1 MNEKRMRISRT
12 AALSGAIFAW
22 LTISGGAVGATASVT
37 TGNVHVRA
45 NAVQENAKNDSQSI
59 SVITKADIN
68 EVRAKSAE
76 DVVFRQTGVLRTVDA
91 MGNVGVSIRGA
102 EPRHTLIV
110 VDGQPVMGYL
120 SKYRGAGDA
129 LLRMGTE
136 NIDHMEIVRG
146 ASSAKYGADAIGG
159 VIDVHTKQPSSKAGA
174 ELGMEFRYRNDF
186 RGTSLPMNYYFRGD
200 TGRVGKLKVA
210 VTASKRDIDPI
221 NSQDRVYTKG
231 VNWYNDFQPSLRYYG
246 EIKNAGIQGEYAINN
261 RQKLSFQTRTEREH
275 LERRNKSVD
284 PRAALGS
291 FLEPMQIFKRV
302 RQGDTN
308 RIVWEGRN
316 SRTDWRLQTSYG
328 KVKEQDITL
337 LTYYDKGSDAYGG
350 CNDLGGVDWLKQN
363 RWAVDVTA
371 NTALNDRHIL
381 SYGLGYSRETGEG
394 SRLKRAPHTRVE
406 TIDPWDYDKSLL
418 VEDKTAGKDDVPHT
432 HVHEFDLQYA
442 RDGGVIWNKNREF
455 YGVNTAQEVP
465 PMTKE
470 EWDDAQNVYNEY
482 YGAPMTYQ
490 GPPELEKKYNEALQ
504 KIGEPSST
512 QADMDEY
519 NKLCEEYNSYMKP
532 DVSPE
537 LEEKNKQYHQ
547 KQIQFQN
554 ILAQQNPQAIG
565 TKPEQ
570 VSSPMY
576 LIPAYY
582 SGNKLVK
589 YNGKYYEE
597 NFNNRQN
604 KLVIGNATIRKQYA
618 YLQDTWQISDRLR
631 VSPILRLDHSNLFGN
646 HVTFNLGGVYAIGN
660 KRRLKMNVGTGY
672 AEPGLAELYYSWQMF
687 GGAGE
692 AHPGW
697 YWLGNPQ
704 LQPEKS
710 FNVDVSLEGEN
721 KNTYARIGIFHN
733 HIRDYLAPYFTG
745 QYIDFDF
752 IAPAD
757 SHPISIDRIYRF
769 RNIGSADITGVE
781 AEVRHQFTPAWSIK
795 AGYTYLHAVNNS
807 ESDLPKRLP
816 DRPVHKVDLA
826 VTYNNRK
833 KGIRATV
840 WSDYYIRMLDSNSGY
855 VQDPYKK
862 DKNGNYI
869 KQPAKYKEKTF
880 GLWHML
886 VEKQVNKDTAVY
898 LGIDNL
904 FNHHDDERAYQ
915 ERSYRLGMHMK
926 LADIAAPFTDGA
938 QSWGQ
943 WSGEPQ
949 PFISRYAFASSAPRH
964 LSLWGEYDV
973 RSESFTGENKANMR
987 LTKETAATADAAR
1000 NNADAS
1006 FHGSRQRLRLGLA
1019 YALTKHVEVK
1029 AVGRMGAE
1037 DTSREAGS
1045 RGLTPARLET
1055 AEVNIKHPAW
1065 DYTIGRI
1072 HEKMGVTGYWFN
1084 KEYDGV
1090 RLVYTDA
1097 AHGWQTRL
1105 GYGDFSHTTGHVDS
1119 AYNHKEQTI
1128 IHRAPTRN
1136 ELFGMYGFNG
1146 DHYYGAYIM
1155 PYNPQGKYNYREK
1168 FNHAGEIQNEKGEWI
1183 RDPKLSDV
1191 EIARRK
1197 LKVAQE
1203 WLQIVKNVDYPDAA
1217 QQKLE
1222 AKIKGIP
1229 YQSVYEENA
1238 KKFDGVIDPINNDQ
1252 YEIWLDA
1259 QVRLPD
1265 GTIEDWLASEDGNIR
1280 HYLRTHSAWGREHYG
1295 NAVVKDPVPHFSGYG
1310 KLLTVSGKKFTF
1322 GEIFEEKNI
1331 RAKISSIYDAMTD
1344 YYTNKRKTA
1353 FSFVDPRTGKV
1364 LSKEQQ
1370 LDKLFVGYVGYHAFV
1385 RDTTPAYSSAYAQDQ
1400 FLQAVP
1406 MGTIARL
1413 FHEFLAKGYDP
1424 TLLAPIP
1431 LSGAPKTMTQQG
1443 YLLAQDKIPA
1453 MERAGYIQLKKQVTP
1468 TVGLEVWHVRSLGDK
1483 KAIHGTDMKVANVVA
1498 AGIQAKV
1505 GKYAQL
1511 SAEYG
1516 VNFSSLGKYFHG
1528 GHMYGVPTDTGTAPA
1543 FGVVRLD
1550 IGRADTERRGS
1561 WQAYLDYKAFAH
1573 GAFFGGT
1580 GADVPDRYLDGIRSF
1595 TFGFSYVPRKKMLL
1609 QGFYTFGAKGLQKR
1623 DTLYTPENFSLGDY
1637 VRLQAT
1643 YRF

>member
-22 LTISGGAVGATASVT
+22 LTISGGAVGATAAVT

-68 EVRAKSAE
+68 EIRAKSAE

-129 LLRMGTE
+129 LLRMGAE

-174 ELGMEFRYRNDF
+174 ELGMEFRYRKDF

-261 RQKLSFQTRTEREH
+261 RQKLSFQTMTEREH

-284 PRAALGS
+284 PRAALVS
-291 FLEPMQIFKRV
+291 FFEPMQIFKRV

-308 RIVWEGRN
+308 RIMWEGRN
-316 SRTDWRLQTSYG
+316 GRTDWRLQTSYG

-406 TIDPWDYDKSLL
+406 TIDPWDYDKSLW
-418 VEDKTAGKDDVPHT
+418 VADNTAMKDDKPHS
-432 HVHEFDLQYA
+432 HVHNYA
-442 RDGGVIWNKNREF
+442 LKETANGFIWDKNREY
-455 YGVNTAQEVP
+455 YGTSELPPITYEEAKTMALSLLMGSPASPDLAARYAKFKTILEKENSPALIGKDMYHSAMSPLVYFGTLKEFPGMVP
-465 PMTKE
+465 PDFPQDLRYKGKLYGEEFKE
-470 EWDDAQNVYNEY
+470 
-482 YGAPMTYQ
+482 
-490 GPPELEKKYNEALQ
+490 
-504 KIGEPSST
+504 
-512 QADMDEY
+512 
-519 NKLCEEYNSYMKP
+519 
-532 DVSPE
+532 
-537 LEEKNKQYHQ
+537 
-547 KQIQFQN
+547 
-554 ILAQQNPQAIG
+554 
-565 TKPEQ
+565 
-570 VSSPMY
+570 
-576 LIPAYY
+576 
-582 SGNKLVK
+582 
-589 YNGKYYEE
+589 
-597 NFNNRQN
+597 RQN
-604 KLVIGNATIRKQYA
+604 QLLIGKASINKKYA

-646 HVTFNLGGVYAIGN
+646 HVTFNLGGVYTVGN
-660 KRRLKMNVGTGY
+660 NRRLKMNVGTGY

-710 FNVDVSLEGEN
+710 FNIDVSLEGEN

-752 IAPAD
+752 IAAAD

-807 ESDLPKRLP
+807 ESDLPKRLT
-816 DRPVHKVDLA
+816 DRPVHKVDLS

-869 KQPAKYKEKTF
+869 KQQAKYKEKTF

-886 VEKQVNKDTAVY
+886 VEKQINKDTAVY

-949 PFISRYAFASSAPRH
+949 PFISRYTFVSSAPRH

-1105 GYGDFSHTTGHVDS
+1105 GYGDFSRTTGHVDS
-1119 AYNHKEQTI
+1119 AYNHKEHGV
-1128 IHRAPTRN
+1128 IHRAPTIN
-1136 ELFGMYGFNG
+1136 ELFGVYAADDGIHSVPMIYPMKYDPN
-1146 DHYYGAYIM
+1146 
-1155 PYNPQGKYNYREK
+1155 GKYNYREK

-1197 LKVAQE
+1197 LQVAQE
-1203 WLQIVKNVDYPDAA
+1203 WLQIVKKVDYPDADTLR
-1217 QQKLE
+1217 QK
-1222 AKIKGIP
+1222 AKSEGKMYRSAYDEI
-1229 YQSVYEENA
+1229 
-1238 KKFDGVIDPINNDQ
+1238 IDKMTQRKELDI
-1252 YEIWLDA
+1252 YYGDA

-1265 GTIEDWLASEDGNIR
+1265 GTIEDWYAHEENREKKRNEKD
-1280 HYLRTHSAWGREHYG
+1280 AWWVQRYG
-1295 NAVVKDPVPHFSGYG
+1295 NAVVRDAVRKEVLKVPDRNFSPEER
-1310 KLLTVSGKKFTF
+1310 L
-1322 GEIFEEKNI
+1322 EEKNI
-1331 RAKISSIYDAMTD
+1331 RLMMSD
-1344 YYTNKRKTA
+1344 YYDRIVAHYKNEKQTGFQFINA
-1353 FSFVDPRTGKV
+1353 RTGKV
-1364 LSKEQQ
+1364 LTREQQ
-1370 LDKLFVGYVGYHAFV
+1370 IDKFFAGFVGNHMFVYDDTSPGHAEPNVGDFV
-1385 RDTTPAYSSAYAQDQ
+1385 SSVFYNMLGD
-1400 FLQAVP
+1400 
-1406 MGTIARL
+1406 M
-1413 FHEFLAKGYDP
+1413 YDP
-1424 TLLAPIP
+1424 NHGTPVP
-1431 LSGAPKTMTQQG
+1431 LYGAPKSITQEG

-1483 KAIHGTDMKVANVVA
+1483 KIIHGTDMKVANVVA

-1528 GHMYGVPTDTGTAPA
+1528 GHTYGVPTDTGTAPA